1 MSDMATAD
9 FIARLVELQS
19 ANIELIRMKNADY
32 ANDGDPFGNFTLCEE
47 MGLAPTEVGMMVRM
61 TDKFQRIANLLTRDP
76 AVTEETIYDA
86 LSDLA
91 NYALIL
97 RVYLEQKRK

>member
-1 MSDMATAD
+1 MATAD
-9 FIARLVELQS
+9 FMARMVELQN
-19 ANIELIRMKNADY
+19 ANIELMRMKNADY
-32 ANDGDPFGNFTLCEE
+32 ANIDDPFANFKLCEE
-47 MGLAPTEVGMMVRM
+47 MGLAPTEVGLMVRM
-61 TDKFQRIANLLTRDP
+61 TDKVQRVANLIFRD
-76 AVTEETIYDA
+76 AQVQDETIYDA

>member
-1 MSDMATAD
+1 M
-9 FIARLVELQS
+9 VELHDE
-19 ANIELIRMKNADY
+19 ILEIMRIKNADY
-32 ANDGDPFGNFTLCEE
+32 ANADDAFQNFSLCEKI
-47 MGLAPTEVGMMVRM
+47 ADIPTEVGIFVRM
-61 TDKFQRIANLLTRDP
+61 TDKVQRIGNLLSREP
-76 AVTEETIYDA
+76 SVKEETIYDA

>member
-1 MSDMATAD
+1 MATTD
-9 FIARLVELQS
+9 FIARMVELK
-19 ANIELIRMKNADY
+19 NDDIETMRMKNADY
-32 ANDGDPFGNFTLCEE
+32 ASLDDPFQNFSLCEKI
-47 MGLAPTEVGMMVRM
+47 ADIPTEVGIFVRM
-61 TDKFQRIANLLTRDP
+61 TDKVQRIGNLLSRDP